1 MDRTLIQ
8 RVLQHLVENAIR
20 YSPDGKGISL
30 TAEADQ
36 NRLLV
41 SVKDEGPGIDPEDIP
56 FIFDKY
62 FRGKRQKGAWTGTGM
77 GLAIAR
83 AILKAHHGGISVRS
97 QVGQGAAFTFWIPLS
112 LPALEDAGPRDAMA
126 I

>member
-1 MDRTLIQ
+1 VRF
-8 RVLQHLVENAIR
+8 
-20 YSPDGKGISL
+20 SPEGKGISL
-30 TAEADQ
+30 TAETDQ

-56 FIFDKY
+56 FVFDKY

-97 QVGQGAAFTFWIPLS
+97 QVGQGTAFTFWIPLS
-112 LPALEDAGPRDAMA
+112 LHSLEEAESSGATTV
-126 I
+126 